1 MDKGATVSACDE
13 DVAMRAVGEVFAK
26 IQLHIICTVKQEQ
39 PLLMLTGQPS
49 KGILFRFTYSL
60 GESNV
65 SKVCSDSV
73 GIAGIHKED
82 L

>member
-39 PLLMLTGQPS
+39 PLLVLTGKPS
-49 KGILFRFTYSL
+49 KGILF
-60 GESNV
+60 
-65 SKVCSDSV
+65 
-73 GIAGIHKED
+73 
-82 L
+82 